1 MQDSIPNL
9 ALQDIDLRADFL
21 NKTLTYPL
29 LINALTGGTEQSK
42 SVNRILAGL
51 AQKYGLAMAVGSV
64 TIAIEDPTLRD
75 SFTVVREMNPDGVI
89 LANLGANCRIEQA
102 CEAVDMICADGL
114 QLHFNVPQELAM
126 SEGDRDFRGIID
138 NVSRI
143 VDACPVP
150 VIAKEVGFGFSRE
163 TVQKLY
169 AAGIRIFDNG
179 GRGGTNFLAIE
190 NQRDGKS
197 ANQIDDWGIPTAI
210 SLAEIISLQLPIQ
223 TVATGGIR
231 SAADVAKAMALGAD
245 LAGIAGLFL
254 RIYINEGLEV
264 LEQQVENLLFQL
276 KAVFLM
282 SGARD
287 IEQMQSKPV
296 IILARTAEWLRA
308 RNIDPGR
315 WANR

>member
-1 MQDSIPNL
+1 ME
-9 ALQDIDLRADFL
+9 DIDLCTEFL
-21 NKTLTYPL
+21 DKKLAYPL

-51 AQKYGLAMAVGSV
+51 AHKYGLAMAVGSM
-64 TIAIEDPTLRD
+64 TIALEEPALRD

-89 LANLGANCRIEQA
+89 LANLGANCSLEQV
-102 CEAVDMICADGL
+102 CEAVDMIRADGL

-138 NVSRI
+138 NVSSI

-190 NQRDGKS
+190 NQRDGKF
-197 ANQIDDWGIPTAI
+197 AHQIDDWGIPTAI
-210 SLAEIISLQLPIQ
+210 SLAEIVSLQLPIK
-223 TVATGGIR
+223 TVAAGGIR
-231 SAADVAKAMALGAD
+231 SAVDIAKAMALGAD
-245 LAGIAGLFL
+245 LVGIAGMLLKIFL
-254 RIYINEGLEV
+254 NEGSLALEKQM
-264 LEQQVENLLFQL
+264 ESLLYQI
-276 KAVFLM
+276 KCIFLM

-287 IEQMQSKPV
+287 IEQMRSKPV
-296 IILARTAEWLRA
+296 IILNRTSEWLRA
-308 RNIDPGR
+308 RNIDPGN